1 MKWKWFSLSR
11 KQLYLSLAVF
21 VLLMMVG
28 VLFFVPF
35 MALAGVQTVGVI
47 IFAISI
53 PIVYF
58 QIAPRIAIKII
69 K

>member
-1 MKWKWFSLSR
+1 MKWKWFSLNR
-11 KQLYLSLAVF
+11 KQFYLSLVIFAF
-21 VLLMMVG
+21 LMAGMTSIVY
-28 VLFFVPF
+28 FA
-35 MALAGVQTVGVI
+35 ALADIKAVGAI

-53 PIVYF
+53 PVIYF